1 VFQEKEEHNGDLKE
15 SQAKRT
21 QSEKVTASDIM
32 VASLTH
38 ELKNGMMSILYFVQ
52 YCLNSTSKED
62 KRVNALLGA
71 ERETKRCMNIVR
83 NFLTHLRI
91 EKEEDEEAPQKV
103 SCAVVIDRVF
113 RVLSSR
119 IEKEGVSIIQHY
131 AEKTPKVWMK
141 VDSIQLVFLNII
153 SNALD
158 ALKKT
163 ERKEIHV
170 DMNREGQF
178 IRVTIRDT
186 GCGIARKNLARIF
199 EPFFTSKSP
208 EEGVGLGLSICE
220 SIVGKHKGMIT
231 CESKLGT
238 GTKFKI
244 LLPIKKEKASKNEQ
258 TYSSD

>member
-1 VFQEKEEHNGDLKE
+1 MFQEKELHNGDLKE
-15 SQAKRT
+15 SQVKRT
-21 QSEKVTASDIM
+21 QSEKIATSDIM
-32 VASLTH
+32 VASLAH
-38 ELKNGMMSILYFVQ
+38 ELKNGMTSILNFVQ

-62 KRVNALLGA
+62 KRATALLGA

-83 NFLTHLRI
+83 DLLAYLRV
-91 EKEEDEEAPQKV
+91 EKEGEEAPQKV
-103 SCAVVIDRVF
+103 SCAVIIDRVF
-113 RVLSSR
+113 KVLSSR

-131 AEKTPKVWMK
+131 AEEIPKVWMK
-141 VDSIQLVFLNII
+141 AGSIELVFSNII
-153 SNALD
+153 TNALD

-186 GCGIARKNLARIF
+186 GCGVVRKNLARIF

-208 EEGVGLGLSICE
+208 EEGTGLGLSICE
-220 SIVGKHKGMIT
+220 RIITQHGGKII
-231 CESKLGT
+231 CESKLGR

-244 LLPIKKEKASKNEQ
+244 LLPSKEEKGQQK
-258 TYSSD
+258 

>member
-1 VFQEKEEHNGDLKE
+1 VFQEKEQHNGDLKE
-15 SQAKRT
+15 SQAKGT

-38 ELKNGMMSILYFVQ
+38 ELKNGMMSILYFIQ

-62 KRVNALLGA
+62 KKATALLGA

-83 NFLTHLRI
+83 DFLTHLRI
-91 EKEEDEEAPQKV
+91 EKEDEEAAQKV
-103 SCAVVIDRVF
+103 SCAAVIDRAF
-113 RVLSSR
+113 KTLSSR
-119 IEKEGVSIIQHY
+119 IEKEGVLIIQHY
-131 AEKTPKVWMK
+131 PQKIPKIWMK
-141 VDSIQLVFLNII
+141 VGTIQLVFLNII

-170 DMNREGQF
+170 DINREGQF
-178 IRVTIRDT
+178 IRVIIRDT

-199 EPFFTSKSP
+199 EPFFTSKPP
-208 EEGVGLGLSICE
+208 EEGTGLGLSICE
-220 SIVGKHKGMIT
+220 SILDKHKGMII
-231 CESKLGT
+231 CESKLGR

-244 LLPIKKEKASKNEQ
+244 LLPSKEEKG
-258 TYSSD
+258 